1 MLKGRSSPEGERAK
15 SIVEAICLARWG
27 KSQTVGRAGGSEGGT
42 EECVTRQKLEP
53 GWEAVMGTW
62 EF

>member
-1 MLKGRSSPEGERAK
+1 M
-15 SIVEAICLARWG
+15 
-27 KSQTVGRAGGSEGGT
+27 GRAGGSEGGT

-53 GWEAVMGTW
+53 GWEAVSYNAVEAMVGTW